1 MKRPPNTHASLLLDH
16 PSTQELMTFA
26 EESTFEFRLFTG
38 EVIKLFQDGTF
49 SIDDF
54 ICPGLVYT
62 GVADCV

>member
-1 MKRPPNTHASLLLDH
+1 
-16 PSTQELMTFA
+16 MTFA

-49 SIDDF
+49 SIDGF

-62 GVADCV
+62 GVAACVE